1 MVQAQSNGVPAEF
14 PPASFT
20 GNQFVD
26 SQGCAFIRAGI
37 SGVDRWVPRVDRAR
51 NQLCHFQPT
60 FAAVAE
66 ATAEEPAEEMVA
78 DAMATVE
85 ADTPTSEVTTSLA
98 NAPLTIERPEQ
109 PLPVARASV
118 ATSVAPV
125 AVETPPSPAVPRM
138 TLAEVCVAMAA
149 NGRTYINAATGDP
162 VVCGATNAKTTPKLA
177 LFGNPEIP
185 ASNPTS
191 SVRNVPNPPAGYR
204 RVWSDGRLNTQRGLP
219 NG

>member
-1 MVQAQSNGVPAEF
+1 MVKAQSNGVPAEF

-60 FAAVAE
+60 FAVVAE
-66 ATAEEPAEEMVA
+66 TSVEEPVQEVIAETSEA
-78 DAMATVE
+78 VE
-85 ADTPTSEVTTSLA
+85 AEVPTDEVITSLA
-98 NAPLTIERPEQ
+98 IAPLSIERPDQ
-109 PLPVARASV
+109 IQPVARASV
-118 ATSVAPV
+118 AAAVAPV
-125 AVETPPSPAVPRM
+125 AEVTAPTPEIPRM